1 MHLQMHRAVVA
12 VVAVAEEVVAVAEG
26 VAEVVVAA
34 PKDKLAVA
42 SRHNNTVSLVAE
54 VGSRMV
60 RMGATGRSMGNPGDL
75 RGDRVQEGRGV
86 VLRQAKRAG
95 AWEGAEG
102 PQSKILNVIRRLQC
116 GMRTAM

>member
-1 MHLQMHRAVVA
+1 MHRAVVA
-12 VVAVAEEVVAVAEG
+12 VLAVAEEVMAVAEG

-34 PKDKLAVA
+34 PKDMLAVA

-75 RGDRVQEGRGV
+75 RGDRVGKGV
-86 VLRQAKRAG
+86 GLRQAKRVG
-95 AWEGAEG
+95 AQEGAEG
-102 PQSKILNVIRRLQC
+102 HQSEILDVI
-116 GMRTAM
+116 

>member
-1 MHLQMHRAVVA
+1 MHRAVVA
-12 VVAVAEEVVAVAEG
+12 VLAVAEEVMAVAEG

-34 PKDKLAVA
+34 PKDK
-42 SRHNNTVSLVAE
+42 LVAE

>member
-1 MHLQMHRAVVA
+1 MQPQMHRAVVA

-26 VAEVVVAA
+26 VVEVVVEVVVAA

-42 SRHNNTVSLVAE
+42 SRHIKVSLVAE

-75 RGDRVQEGRGV
+75 RGDRVGKGV
-86 VLRQAKRAG
+86 GLRQAKRVG

-102 PQSKILNVIRRLQC
+102 PQSEILDVI
-116 GMRTAM
+116 